1 MFRRPE
7 DSVLMRLSRSATN
20 NSGQPLDAVK
30 LELAIVIGLALG
42 VLLVVWRL
50 DAGHWIELGLLAAT
64 GFGAGGWLAFRTRR
78 AVTRLTD
85 ESD

>member
-1 MFRRPE
+1 
-7 DSVLMRLSRSATN
+7 
-20 NSGQPLDAVK
+20 
-30 LELAIVIGLALG
+30 LAIVIGLALG

-50 DAGHWIELGLLAAT
+50 DAGHWVELGLLAAT

>member
-1 MFRRPE
+1 
-7 DSVLMRLSRSATN
+7 
-20 NSGQPLDAVK
+20 
-30 LELAIVIGLALG
+30 LAIVIGLALG

-50 DAGHWIELGLLAAT
+50 DAGHWVELGLLAAT

-78 AVTRLTD
+78 AVTRFTD